1 MKISDFILDLQE
13 FVMAINAR
21 KRIQLLLRYILVKD
35 SDIILDVGGNTG
47 KITEGYA
54 RNCKEVVV
62 LEPKH
67 KVADY
72 GRTHRPHIRF
82 VQGEAENIPF
92 PQEYFD
98 KIIASFSFHHFPNQD
113 RSLEEMKRVLK
124 LNGMLVI
131 VESDPATSKGKGLKL
146 CETLLRTDAKFYT
159 PLELKEKVERCGL
172 HVTSVDP
179 TSIGYF
185 LTATKDTQ

>member
-1 MKISDFILDLQE
+1 
-13 FVMAINAR
+13 MAINAR

>member
-62 LEPKH
+62 LEPKQ

-72 GRTHRPHIRF
+72 GRIHRPHIRF

-185 LTATKDTQ
+185 LTATKDT